1 MGSEMCIRDR
11 FSSARSQVLALGNA
25 LDTVMALD
33 DDAADAINGEVDGKT
48 DTDGTAADDDDI
60 SLHDRV
66 A

>member
-1 MGSEMCIRDR
+1 M
-11 FSSARSQVLALGNA
+11 FARARGQVLALGYA
-25 LDTVMALD
+25 LDTVVPLD